1 MMIKISK
8 ILSVKF
14 SKKKVNMRINAS
26 PKILISGFLFFVLY
40 GCSAV
45 KERLPCITGSK
56 HNFSQNNKNFETSSP
71 FEGLNINI
79 GVDGSESM
87 VGFVSQVG
95 TSYNETIKA
104 VEGVVASQGLAGQ
117 TRYWRLGIGK
127 SSNKPTL
134 LTATDF
140 KKASRPDFYCRGT
153 DPRLE
158 CVSSSLLQIYDL
170 PDQRNVGT
178 TARKDS
184 EPGPSE
190 DVNLRIEDDQKTRT
204 TKREA
209 PHRANSLTVMLTD
222 LEPDAGSLNLL
233 AQVFQNLLATDQSK
247 TTRPTS
253 IKGYHAENKIS
264 VLAVRSHFEGTI
276 YPAEQDA
283 FTPFTYSTQGKDLA
297 KYGRPFYLIIAGPV
311 SAVDTFSMKLRE
323 LNRGSANALQ
333 EVSFIRG
340 SANIVGLDAAMTDQ
354 YDDNWKNLRP
364 IRSFQR
370 RIPSEFSEWFLA
382 GVKPRLKGDA
392 SSPIQIRLFTSS
404 SPTLIGAKVLPSD
417 INVISDTR
425 NALSIKQV
433 KQVSG
438 RLIVD
443 AEMDPNKIQK
453 GSSTLQATLELS
465 RNDLERSI
473 WEDWNSKTGQPAGHK
488 TQNLVTFLDT
498 LNQASNKTQ
507 DSIPALRLCLG
518 IDSHSGS
525 SRLLVLFLGGIA
537 GIVAAT
543 VVVATVAA
551 NRSNKNNDY

>member
-1 MMIKISK
+1 
-8 ILSVKF
+8 
-14 SKKKVNMRINAS
+14 MRINAS
-26 PKILISGFLFFVLY
+26 PKILISGILLAVLS
-40 GCSAV
+40 GCLAF
-45 KERLPCITGSK
+45 KERLECITESN
-56 HNFSQNNKNFETSSP
+56 HNLSYDNKNFTTSSA

-87 VGFVSQVG
+87 VGFVSKVG

-104 VEGVVASQGLAGQ
+104 IEGVVASQGLAGQ

-127 SSNKPTL
+127 SSKKPLL

-153 DPRLE
+153 DPRFE

-170 PDQRNVGT
+170 PDQLKLGS

-184 EPGPSE
+184 EPSPSE
-190 DVNLRIEDDQKTRT
+190 DVNLRIGDDQKTRT
-204 TKREA
+204 TKREV
-209 PHRANSLTVMLTD
+209 PHQANSLTVMLTD

-233 AQVFQNLLATDQSK
+233 AQAFQNLLATDQAK
-247 TTRPTS
+247 TTPPTS
-253 IKGYHAENKIS
+253 VNGFHAVNKVS
-264 VLAVRSHFEGTI
+264 VLALRSYFDGTI

-283 FTPFTYSTQGKDLA
+283 FTPFPYSNQGKDLA
-297 KYGRPFYLIIAGPV
+297 KYGRPFYLIISGPV

-340 SANIVGLDAAMTDQ
+340 SAKIVGLDAAMTGQ

-370 RIPSEFSEWFLA
+370 RIPLESSEWFLA
-382 GVKPRLKGDA
+382 AVKPRPKAEA
-392 SSPIQIRLFTSS
+392 SRPIQIRLYTRS
-404 SPTLIGAKVLPSD
+404 SPTLIGAKVQPSD
-417 INVISDTR
+417 INVVSDTR

-438 RLIVD
+438 RLVIE
-443 AEMDPNKIQK
+443 AEINPDMITK
-453 GSSTLQATLELS
+453 GSSTLQATLELN
-465 RNDLERSI
+465 RNDLERSL
-473 WEDWNSKTGQPAGHK
+473 WEEWNSNTGQPAGYK

-507 DSIPALRLCLG
+507 SNIPALKLCMG
-518 IDSHSGS
+518 IDTHSGP
-525 SRLLVLFLGGIA
+525 SRQLVLFLGGIA
-537 GIVAAT
+537 SIVAA
-543 VVVATVAA
+543 VVAVVTVAA
-551 NRSNKNNDY
+551 NRADKNNDY